1 MKQKSSIFWWFGRKR
16 IKEDKTPLFKD
27 QEKKKQVITLPP
39 IPTEEDKK
47 DEINEVKNIVPNK
60 EDTNKIKEDVKKVV
74 SHEKQQEEK
83 SDHKSNE
90 LKISITDREPDPLI
104 NARIEVKSSPAITT
118 PFKEEKKEDKL
129 ETLQQDNE
137 KSVESST
144 LDEIEIMLKRN
155 WHELE
160 NIRYE
165 LNIIKEQEEKE
176 TDTKEVEILLERLE
190 KLIKK
195 LEEIKK
201 DFYNKNFKEIY
212 KSHNSDAYIMHLIN
226 EYKDAIKND
235 DRSNAS
241 ILQIKQIEE
250 YINIIDEI
258 IDIEKETD
266 KLNYTLEDKK
276 EEYNIRDD
284 EFEDLKDSYYDI
296 EKEEKFITSFLKE
309 QDYILKE
316 IDEKVKNSTTIT
328 KTVEYKSELVI
339 NYTKLLKAT
348 LLLATANMFP
358 PTRKGNALRAGLMV
372 SSVFNF
378 ANVVSPRIREDKT
391 ITKVRY
397 IDYSD
402 VIHNQMDSLNNITS
416 SIKQAIEIIKV
427 LKSDF
432 AKEFSEYA
440 KVIPEFNNMML
451 KLNDIEKELIIKN
464 DIIKDYNQRL
474 DETLSKNN
482 VKVKSLTEE

>member
-1 MKQKSSIFWWFGRKR
+1 MKQKSGIFWWFRRKK

-27 QEKKKQVITLPP
+27 QEKKEQVITPAS
-39 IPTEEDKK
+39 IPTEKEKK
-47 DEINEVKNIVPNK
+47 DEINEVKNIIPNK
-60 EDTNKIKEDVKKVV
+60 EDTNKVKENIKKVV
-74 SHEKQQEEK
+74 SHEEHQEEK
-83 SDHKSNE
+83 TDHKGNE
-90 LKISITDREPDPLI
+90 PKISITDREPDPLI
-104 NARIEVKSSPAITT
+104 NARIEVKEVPTIT
-118 PFKEEKKEDKL
+118 PFKEEKKEDRP
-129 ETLQQDNE
+129 ENLQQDNE
-137 KSVESST
+137 KSIESSA

-165 LNIIKEQEEKE
+165 LNIIKKQEKKE
-176 TDTKEVEILLERLE
+176 TDTKEVEILLGRLE

-201 DFYNKNFKEIY
+201 DFYNKNSKEIY
-212 KSHNSDAYIMHLIN
+212 ISHNSDTYIIHLIN
-226 EYKDAIKND
+226 EYKNAIKND

-296 EKEEKFITSFLKE
+296 EKEERFITSFLKE

-372 SSVFNF
+372 GAVFNF
-378 ANVVSPRIREDKT
+378 ANVISPRIREDKT
-391 ITKVRY
+391 ITKVTY

-427 LKSDF
+427 LKIHF

-451 KLNDIEKELIIKN
+451 KLDDIEKELIIKN

>member
-27 QEKKKQVITLPP
+27 QEKKKQVITPAP
-39 IPTEEDKK
+39 IPTEEEKK
-47 DEINEVKNIVPNK
+47 DEVNEIKSIIPNK
-60 EDTNKIKEDVKKVV
+60 EDANKIKKDVKKIVPKEE
-74 SHEKQQEEK
+74 HQEEK
-83 SDHKSNE
+83 NDLKGHAA
-90 LKISITDREPDPLI
+90 KISITDREPDPLI
-104 NARIEVKSSPAITT
+104 NTRIEVKSSPAIIPT
-118 PFKEEKKEDKL
+118 KEEKKEDKL
-129 ETLQQDNE
+129 ENLQQDNE

-432 AKEFSEYA
+432 AKEFSEYT

-451 KLNDIEKELIIKN
+451 KLDDIEKELIIKN

-482 VKVKSLTEE
+482 VKVKSLTEEY